1 MQPIPIPQSV
11 SWNASLSVVPKS
23 AKKWARTAHIH
34 EVKSAKNAKKVGK
47 MRGREKADVP
57 IGLEWDLHT
66 SPTSLRKKERDQLTD
81 LKGRSEEQEALVVDR
96 SDDDVF
102 AAPSLSQC
110 LSSTLTLHDGC
121 ADARMV
127 SETVAN
133 GSSPESARDIH
144 GVNGTSLIAR
154 EMMTLRD
161 ESDPWVDTDSA
172 TSGGD
177 DDHEDTYRVSYST
190 SRSLS
195 RQ

>member
-1 MQPIPIPQSV
+1 M
-11 SWNASLSVVPKS
+11 
-23 AKKWARTAHIH
+23 
-34 EVKSAKNAKKVGK
+34 
-47 MRGREKADVP
+47 
-57 IGLEWDLHT
+57 
-66 SPTSLRKKERDQLTD
+66 
-81 LKGRSEEQEALVVDR
+81 DR

-102 AAPSLSQC
+102 AASSQSQC
-110 LSSTLTLHDGC
+110 LPSTLTLHDGC

-144 GVNGTSLIAR
+144 GVNGTSMIAR
-154 EMMTLRD
+154 EIMTLRD

-177 DDHEDTYRVSYST
+177 DDHEDTCRVSHST

-195 RQ
+195 R